1 MRTRVISAIVAIVLL
16 LIIVYLGST
25 AIGLAIFL
33 LALGAIY
40 EFNRALE
47 KGGAKPIY
55 AVGYLACLPLL
66 YLAIEKLLPTGIRA
80 YVESNYLLIAATGL
94 FILLVVLFCLAMFS
108 NGKYSI
114 SDIAITLFGIVY
126 IVFLFSFVTL
136 TSNMKNGNIYI
147 WLIFIGACA
156 TDTFAFFTGITIG
169 KTKIIP
175 KISPKKSLEGCI
187 GGVVGC
193 VLAML
198 VFGSV
203 FKSELGTPM
212 VHFAVL
218 GLLCGVI
225 SQIGDWSASSIKRA
239 VGLKDFGN
247 IMPGHGGV
255 LDRLDSILFVAPTVY
270 FYINLFFQGV

>member
-1 MRTRVISAIVAIVLL
+1 MKTRIISAVAAIALL
-16 LIIVYLGST
+16 LIIAYLGSI

-33 LALGAIY
+33 LALAAIH
-40 EFNRALE
+40 EFYRALE
-47 KGGAKPIY
+47 RGGSRPIY
-55 AVGYLACLPLL
+55 LLGYIACLPLL
-66 YLAIEKLLPTGIRA
+66 YLALEGLMPTGLTDYIEKKC
-80 YVESNYLLIAATGL
+80 LLIAATGL
-94 FILLVVLFCLAMFS
+94 FALLVALFCFSMFS
-108 NGKYSI
+108 NGKYKMADI
-114 SDIAITLFGIVY
+114 SITLFGIVY
-126 IVFLFSFVTL
+126 IAFLFSFVTL
-136 TSNMKNGNIYI
+136 TRNLENGNLYI
-147 WLIFIGACA
+147 WLIFIGASA

-187 GGVVGC
+187 GGVIGA
-193 VLAML
+193 VLTML

-203 FKSELGTPM
+203 FKSQLGTSL

-225 SQIGDWSASSIKRA
+225 SQIGDWSASSVKRA
-239 VGLKDFGN
+239 VGIKDYGN

>member
-1 MRTRVISAIVAIVLL
+1 MKTRVISAIVAIVLL
-16 LIIVYLGST
+16 IAIIYLGST
-25 AIGLAIFL
+25 AIGLAILL

-47 KGGAKPIY
+47 KGGAKPVY
-55 AVGYLACLPLL
+55 AVGYPACLPLL
-66 YLAIEKLLPTGIRA
+66 YLAFEKLLPTGIRA
-80 YVESNYLLIAATGL
+80 YVESNRLLLAATCL
-94 FILLVVLFCLAMFS
+94 FILLAALFCVAMFS

-114 SDIAITLFGIVY
+114 TDVAITLFGIVY
-126 IVFLFSFVTL
+126 IVFLFSFVTM
-136 TSNMKNGNIYI
+136 TSNMENGDLYI

-156 TDTFAFFTGITIG
+156 TDTFAFFIGITVG

-198 VFGSV
+198 VFGIV
-203 FKSELGTPM
+203 FKSELGVPL
-212 VHFAVL
+212 VHFAFL

-225 SQIGDWSASSIKRA
+225 SQIGDWSASSIKRT

-270 FYINLFFQGV
+270 FYINLFFRGV